1 MSNSFAFGGNNASII
16 FSDNEH
22 DIPDN
27 SKNEKIYIT
36 GISKLTGTRTDEHSL
51 NCNLTSEDY
60 DKHGIKVAFYRK
72 LDRFSQ
78 LQLLS
83 GMDALAD
90 ADIKIDKDNE
100 YKTGIVIGTADGPM
114 TEIVDFQ
121 KRQSQEVPKRAVLFH
136 SRIRFTMP
144 QAVI

>member
-1 MSNSFAFGGNNASII
+1 MNTALTATS
-16 FSDNEH
+16 
-22 DIPDN
+22 PP
-27 SKNEKIYIT
+27 KIMT
-36 GISKLTGTRTDEHSL
+36 NTESRLHFT
-51 NCNLTSEDY
+51 
-60 DKHGIKVAFYRK
+60 RK
-72 LDRFSQ
+72 LDRFSH

-114 TEIVDFQ
+114 TEILISR
-121 KRQSQEVPKRAVLFH
+121 KRQSQEVPKRAVLFR

>member
-1 MSNSFAFGGNNASII
+1 
-16 FSDNEH
+16 
-22 DIPDN
+22 
-27 SKNEKIYIT
+27 
-36 GISKLTGTRTDEHSL
+36 
-51 NCNLTSEDY
+51 
-60 DKHGIKVAFYRK
+60 
-72 LDRFSQ
+72 
-78 LQLLS
+78 
-83 GMDALAD
+83 MDALAD

-121 KRQSQEVPKRAVLFH
+121 KKAITRGTEKGSAFH

>member
-1 MSNSFAFGGNNASII
+1 
-16 FSDNEH
+16 
-22 DIPDN
+22 
-27 SKNEKIYIT
+27 
-36 GISKLTGTRTDEHSL
+36 
-51 NCNLTSEDY
+51 
-60 DKHGIKVAFYRK
+60 
-72 LDRFSQ
+72 
-78 LQLLS
+78 
-83 GMDALAD
+83 MDALAD

-114 TEIVDFQ
+114 TEIVDFR